1 MKIALVDCNNFYA
14 SCERVFAPRLVGRP
28 VVVLS
33 NNDGCVI
40 ARSEEAKALGI
51 AMGAPAFK
59 NKEIF
64 RRHAVEVMSSN
75 YALYGDM
82 SERVMSVLRSH
93 APGIEEYSIDE
104 AFLALDD
111 GQGEVFAREL
121 RARVRQ
127 WTGIPVSVGIASTKV
142 LAKLANRVAKR
153 APALNGVFDLT
164 AAGNPDEILAGV
176 DCADIWGVGRRL
188 AARLGRG
195 GIRTARDL
203 KRADMAWVRRE
214 LGVVGERIA
223 RELNGISCLALEEMP
238 APKKGVASA
247 RSFGRP
253 VESLAELEEAL
264 ATYTAR
270 VAEKLR
276 AGHLLASHVQVF
288 VTTNPFSES
297 QRQYTAGAQAG
308 LPRPSNRTPDL
319 IAAALALLRKI
330 YRPGLR
336 YKKTGIFVTE
346 LVPEGCVQLSLFDEP
361 AAEKTSPRKALEA
374 DIDRLNR
381 RYGTNMVRYGAMGI
395 RQAWG
400 MRQNRKSQGFTTRW
414 GELPVAKT

>member
-14 SCERVFAPRLVGRP
+14 SCERVFAPRLIGRP

-59 NKEIF
+59 NEETF

-82 SERVMSVLRSH
+82 SARVMSVLRSH
-93 APGIEEYSIDE
+93 APGIEVYSIDE

-111 GQGEVFAREL
+111 GQGEAFAREL
-121 RARVRQ
+121 RAQVRQ
-127 WTGIPVSVGIASTKV
+127 WTGLPVSVGIASTKV
-142 LAKLANRVAKR
+142 LAKLANRIAKKTPGLDG
-153 APALNGVFDLT
+153 AFDLT
-164 AAGNPDEILAGV
+164 AAGNPDDVLALV
-176 DCADIWGVGRRL
+176 ACADIWGIGKRL

-203 KRADMAWVRRE
+203 KNADMAWVRRE

-223 RELNGISCLALEEMP
+223 RELNGIPCLTLEELP
-238 APKKGVASA
+238 PPKKGIASA

-276 AGHLLASHVQVF
+276 AGHLLASHVHVF
-288 VTTNPFSES
+288 VTTNPFSTS
-297 QRQYTAGAQAG
+297 QQQYTAGEETS
-308 LPRPSNRTPDL
+308 LLHPSNRTPDL
-319 IAAALALLRKI
+319 IAAALSLLRKI
-330 YRPGLR
+330 YRPGHR
-336 YKKTGIFVTE
+336 YKKTGIFVTG
-346 LVPEGCVQLSLFDEP
+346 LVPDDCVQLSLFDEP
-361 AAEKTSPRKALEA
+361 AVAGPRKALEA
-374 DIDRLNR
+374 AVDQLNR
-381 RYGTNMVRYGAMGI
+381 RYGTNAVRYGAMGTQQ
-395 RQAWG
+395 RWG
-400 MRQNRKSQGFTTRW
+400 MRQERKSRGFTTRW
-414 GELPVAKT
+414 SELPVAKT

>member
-1 MKIALVDCNNFYA
+1 MKLALVDCNNFYA
-14 SCERVFAPRLVGRP
+14 SCERVFNPRLIGRP

-51 AMGAPAFK
+51 AMGTPAFE
-59 NKEIF
+59 NKETF
-64 RRHAVEVMSSN
+64 QRHGVEVLSSN

-82 SERVMSVLRSH
+82 SARVMSILRSQ
-93 APGIEEYSIDE
+93 APGIEVYSIDE

-111 GQGEVFAREL
+111 DQGEEFARGL
-121 RARVRQ
+121 RSQVRR
-127 WTGIPVSVGIASTKV
+127 WTGIPVSVGIAPTKV
-142 LAKLANRVAKR
+142 LAKLANRVAKKT
-153 APALNGVFDLT
+153 PELNGVFDLT
-164 AAGNPDEILAGV
+164 TAGDPDEILAGIK
-176 DCADIWGVGRRL
+176 CADIWGIGSRL

-203 KRADMAWVRRE
+203 KQADMAWVRRE

-223 RELNGISCLALEEMP
+223 RELNGTPCLTLEEMP
-238 APKKGVASA
+238 PPKKGIASA

-264 ATYTAR
+264 STYTAR

-276 AGHLLASHVQVF
+276 AGHLLATQIHVF
-288 VTTNPFSES
+288 VTTNPFNTS
-297 QRQYTAGAQAG
+297 QSQYTAGSQTT
-308 LPRPSNRTPDL
+308 LLRPSNRTPDL
-319 IAAALALLRKI
+319 ISAVLPLLRKI
-330 YRPGLR
+330 YRPGHR

-361 AAEKTSPRKALEA
+361 AGASPRKALEDA
-374 DIDRLNR
+374 VDQLNR
-381 RYGTNMVRYGAMGI
+381 RYGTNTVRYGAMGT
-395 RQAWG
+395 RQRWG
-400 MRQNRKSQGFTTRW
+400 MRQERKSQGFTTRW
-414 GELPVAKT
+414 SELPVVKT

>member
-14 SCERVFAPRLVGRP
+14 SCERVFNPRLIGRP

-51 AMGAPAFK
+51 AMGAPAFQ

-64 RRHAVEVMSSN
+64 QRHGVEVLSSN
-75 YALYGDM
+75 FALYGDM
-82 SERVMSVLRSH
+82 SARVMSVLRSQ
-93 APGIEEYSIDE
+93 APGIEVYSIDE

-111 GQGEVFAREL
+111 NQGEAFAREL
-121 RARVRQ
+121 RAQVRQ

-142 LAKLANRVAKR
+142 LAKLANWVAKKT
-153 APALNGVFDLT
+153 PGLNGVFDLT
-164 AAGNPDEILAGV
+164 AAGDTDEVLARVG
-176 DCADIWGVGRRL
+176 CADIWGIGKGL
-188 AARLGRG
+188 SARLGHG
-195 GIRTARDL
+195 GSIHTARDL
-203 KRADMAWVRRE
+203 KCADMAWVRRE

-223 RELNGISCLALEEMP
+223 RELNGISCLRLEEMP
-238 APKKGVASA
+238 PPKQGIASA

-276 AGHLLASHVQVF
+276 AGHLLASHIHVF
-288 VTTNPFSES
+288 VTTNPFSS
-297 QRQYTAGAQAG
+297 SPLQYTAGAQTT
-308 LPRPSNRTPDL
+308 LLQPSNRTPDL
-319 IAAALALLRKI
+319 IAPALSLLRKI
-330 YRPGLR
+330 YRHGHR

-346 LVPEGCVQLSLFDEP
+346 LVSDQRVQLSLFDQP
-361 AAEKTSPRKALEA
+361 VDAGPKKALAEA
-374 DIDRLNR
+374 VDQLNR
-381 RYGTNMVRYGAMGI
+381 RYGTNTVRYGAMGT
-395 RQAWG
+395 RQGWG
-400 MRQNRKSQGFTTRW
+400 MRQERKSQGFTTRW
-414 GELPVAKT
+414 SELPVAKA

>member
-14 SCERVFAPRLVGRP
+14 SCERVFAPRLIGRP
-28 VVVLS
+28 IVVLS

-59 NKEIF
+59 NKETF

-82 SERVMSVLRSH
+82 SARVISVLRSH
-93 APGIEEYSIDE
+93 APGIEVYSIDE

-111 GQGEVFAREL
+111 GQGEAFAQEL
-121 RARVRQ
+121 RAQVRQ
-127 WTGIPVSVGIASTKV
+127 WTGLPVSVGIASTKV
-142 LAKLANRVAKR
+142 LAKLANRVAKKT
-153 APALNGVFDLT
+153 PGLDGVFDLT
-164 AAGNPDEILAGV
+164 AAGSSDDVLARV
-176 DCADIWGVGRRL
+176 ACADIWGIGKRL

-203 KRADMAWVRRE
+203 KNADMAWVRRE

-223 RELNGISCLALEEMP
+223 RELDGIPCLKLEEMP
-238 APKKGVASA
+238 PPKKGIASA

-264 ATYTAR
+264 ATYAAR

-276 AGHLLASHVQVF
+276 AGHLLASHVHVF
-288 VTTNPFSES
+288 VTTNPFSTSE
-297 QRQYTAGAQAG
+297 QQYTAGEETS
-308 LPRPSNRTPDL
+308 LLHPSNRTPDL
-319 IAAALALLRKI
+319 IAAALSLLRKI
-330 YRPGLR
+330 YRPGHR

-346 LVPEGCVQLSLFDEP
+346 LVPDDCVQLSLFDEP
-361 AAEKTSPRKALEA
+361 AVAGPRKALEA
-374 DIDRLNR
+374 AVDQLNR
-381 RYGTNMVRYGAMGI
+381 RYGTNAVRYGAMGTQQ
-395 RQAWG
+395 RWG
-400 MRQNRKSQGFTTRW
+400 MRQERKSRGFTTRW
-414 GELPVAKT
+414 SELPVAKT